1 MSVDSYSQG
10 KYIKA
15 PVCPRGMSLD
25 DLPSACRTDG
35 TLCGSFGTSTGPC
48 RRFSVRGCPLRRL
61 PGYHLVEAT
70 P

>member
-1 MSVDSYSQG
+1 MST
-10 KYIKA
+10 
-15 PVCPRGMSLD
+15 GMSATEYKTPPIIGEASLD